1 MKDSFILYTSFY
13 EPIQILSVEEKALL
27 LEMIFEHHR
36 SGNIPET
43 DSIPVKILW
52 LMIKQQF
59 DRDGE
64 KYDRVVERNQE
75 NGRKGGRPPK
85 NPKNPLGYKETQ
97 TNPTEPKK
105 PDNDNVYDTVN
116 DNVYDTVNKSDLS
129 FENVWTLYDKKV
141 GDKEKLRK
149 KWDKLSISEK
159 NAVLDYIPRYIAA
172 VPAKQYRK
180 NFETFLNNKSWND
193 EIIESEI
200 EESNQNLLNQPPVR
214 HTGSLKPIGSNS
226 TRVKNYN
233 ET

>member
-75 NGRKGGRPPK
+75 NGKKGGRPRK
-85 NPKNPLGYKETQ
+85 NPENPLGYKETQ
-97 TNPTEPKK
+97 KNPKEPKK
-105 PDNDNVYDTVN
+105 ADNDTVYDTV
-116 DNVYDTVNKSDLS
+116 YDTDLS
-129 FENVWTLYDKKV
+129 FDNVWNLYDKKV
-141 GDKEKLRK
+141 GEKEKLRK

-193 EIIESEI
+193 EIIESES

-214 HTGSLKPIGSNS
+214 HTGSLKPIGGNS
-226 TRVKNYN
+226 KREKNYN